1 MVVLKKGMGPTKKKK
16 QIVFKNKIET
26 NVPNKKKFG
35 EAHEFCF
42 TNIKTVLQK
51 CVPNKPVVSSTY
63 KILEITIL
71 SCLRLPFQ
79 ISHFLFVFYILILFA
94 LAPVFFVCFVLFIF
108 FNGALFSLFAL
119 FCLFCSM
126 ANAKV
131 EKIHRCLP
139 RKRRQEL
146 HCYHC
151 DTGFE
156 IECKMFT
163 HNSRRQ
169 GKYKYPE
176 PAQYNMRPKTI
187 T

>member
-1 MVVLKKGMGPTKKKK
+1 MIVLKKGMGPTKKK
-16 QIVFKNKIET
+16 IVFKNKIET
-26 NVPNKKKFG
+26 DVLNKKKFG
-35 EAHEFCF
+35 GTHEFCF
-42 TNIKTVLQK
+42 TNIKTILQK
-51 CVPNKPVVSSTY
+51 CVPNKPVVSLTY
-63 KILEITIL
+63 EILEITIL

-79 ISHFLFVFYILILFA
+79 ISHFLFVVYIFILFA
-94 LAPVFFVCFVLFIF
+94 LAPVCFVLFIF
-108 FNGALFSLFAL
+108 FNGALFSLFPL

-131 EKIHRCLP
+131 EKICRCLS
-139 RKRRQEL
+139 RKCRQEL
-146 HCYHC
+146 HWYHC

-176 PAQYNMRPKTI
+176 PAKYNMRSKVI